1 VKYTVQFLKY
11 TLLGLLV
18 VIMLTGF
25 IIGAVCALF
34 GILGICLEGNVQYL
48 LLIPVALFCAFM
60 GFVAIDCACA
70 FVDKWQTG

>member
-1 VKYTVQFLKY
+1 MTYTVKFLKY

-18 VIMLTGF
+18 VIMLASF
-25 IIGAVCALF
+25 IICAACALA

-60 GFVAIDCACA
+60 GFVAIDCINALA
-70 FVDKWQTG
+70 DKWHIG